1 MEATR
6 RGKLASAS
14 VSTRPTGTALRPVER
29 QRVADE
35 IVEQLRSLILTGQYR
50 PGAKLPPERELA
62 RTLGVNRASLRE
74 ALKKLE
80 HLGLVRIRQ
89 GDGTRVENFMETAG
103 IELVRYL
110 VPFARSAYPDII
122 RDALEC
128 RQLVA
133 REVARLAAVRRD
145 DGDLERLRDIAARAA
160 TATGDALFQLDFDFY
175 IALTA
180 AAKNRVIG
188 LLVNTVR
195 EAIQSY
201 AAMLAH
207 VTVSPPVVRAHHERM
222 LGALE
227 GQRPDDAVAAVEDY
241 MAQGA
246 DHVLALID
254 SGKLEAHGVTP
265 RDRVSGS
272 GGDRSGG
279 GIG

>member
-14 VSTRPTGTALRPVER
+14 VTTRPTGTALRPVER

-80 HLGLVRIRQ
+80 HMGLVRIRQ

-110 VPFARSAYPDII
+110 VPFARSAYPEII
-122 RDALEC
+122 RDALEF
-128 RQLVA
+128 RRLVA
-133 REVARLAAVRRD
+133 REVARLAAARREPA
-145 DGDLERLRDIAARAA
+145 DLERLRDLARRAEGA
-160 TATGDALFQLDFDFY
+160 VGDALFQLDFDFY

-180 AAKNRVIG
+180 ASRNRVIG

-195 EAIQSY
+195 ESIQAYTAI
-201 AAMLAH
+201 LCH
-207 VTVSPPVVRAHHERM
+207 VTVSPEVVCAHHQR
-222 LGALE
+222 LLAALE
-227 GQRPDDAVAAVEDY
+227 AEKPDDAVAAVDDY
-241 MAQGA
+241 MLRGAQ
-246 DHVLALID
+246 HVLALVD
-254 SGKLEAHGVTP
+254 AGHLGVP
-265 RDRVSGS
+265 
-272 GGDRSGG
+272 
-279 GIG
+279 

>member
-1 MEATR
+1 VT
-6 RGKLASAS
+6 
-14 VSTRPTGTALRPVER
+14 TRPTGTALRPVER

-110 VPFARSAYPDII
+110 VPFAQSAYPEII
-122 RDALEC
+122 RDALEF
-128 RQLVA
+128 RRLVA
-133 REVARLAAVRRD
+133 REVARLAAERRGPD
-145 DGDLERLRDIAARAA
+145 DLERLRNIARRAA
-160 TATGDALFQLDFDFY
+160 AATGGDALFQLDFDFY

-180 AAKNRVIG
+180 ASRNRVIG

-195 EAIQSY
+195 ESIQAY
-201 AAMLAH
+201 TTILGH
-207 VTVSPPVVRAHHERM
+207 VIVSPEVVRAHHRR
-222 LGALE
+222 LLAALE
-227 GQRPDDAVAAVEDY
+227 AGTADEAVAAVDDY
-241 MAQGA
+241 MLRGA

-254 SGKLEAHGVTP
+254 SGRLGE
-265 RDRVSGS
+265 S
-272 GGDRSGG
+272 
-279 GIG
+279 

>member
-1 MEATR
+1 
-6 RGKLASAS
+6 

-110 VPFARSAYPDII
+110 VPFATSGYPDII

-128 RQLVA
+128 RRLVA
-133 REVARLAAVRRD
+133 REVARLAAARRD
-145 DGDLERLRDIAARAA
+145 ADDLERLRGIARKAE
-160 TATGDALFQLDFDFY
+160 TAVGDALFQLDFDFY

-180 AAKNRVIG
+180 ASKNRVVG

-201 AAMLAH
+201 APLLAH
-207 VTVSPPVVRAHHERM
+207 VTVSPAVVRAHHLR
-222 LGALE
+222 LLAAVDD
-227 GQRPDDAVAAVEDY
+227 QRPEEAVAAVEDY
-241 MAQGA
+241 MTRGA

-254 SGKLEAHGVTP
+254 SGSLGAH
-265 RDRVSGS
+265 
-272 GGDRSGG
+272 
-279 GIG
+279 